1 MFCTNCG
8 HRNRDDA
15 RFCANCGTSL
25 QDDTTLSFT
34 PIEGPDDG
42 VLEGATP
49 QNDLKAGQ
57 ALLVVKRGPNAGST
71 FLIDRDLTTVGRFP
85 KSDIFLDDVT
95 VSRRHVEIIHGG
107 DGYVLKD
114 VGSLNGT
121 YLNRERIEAEA
132 RLQNGDELQ
141 IGKFKLVFFS
151 GTGGED

>member
-42 VLEGATP
+42 VLEGAPP

-95 VSRRHVEIIHGG
+95 VSRRHAELRRVGGRFSIH
-107 DGYVLKD
+107 DA
-114 VGSLNGT
+114 GSLNGT
-121 YLNRERIEAEA
+121 YVNQERVEDTELA
-132 RLQNGDELQ
+132 DEDEVQ
-141 IGKFKLVFFS
+141 VGKFKLMFYV
-151 GTGGED
+151 GHEGGD